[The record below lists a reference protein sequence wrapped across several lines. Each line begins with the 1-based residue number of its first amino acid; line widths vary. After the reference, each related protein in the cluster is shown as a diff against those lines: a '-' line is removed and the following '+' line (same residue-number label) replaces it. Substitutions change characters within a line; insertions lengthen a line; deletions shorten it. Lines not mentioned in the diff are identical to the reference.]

1 VLAALALFA
10 ILLGGIVPSVPLRPI
25 AERLDVTNGVQPQS
39 TLCRLFGLKGDF
51 LDRQGDFNLWLHR
64 IIQQVRDNLG
74 WEVFADRKCPPFM
87 RSWAQDARE
96 HQVVRFGHRITRR
109 EAGVDGD
116 AWHWVWNITEASIQQ
131 EMTTGLPMQLQI
143 EREALYNDFDRV
155 RARRSSAPPSLRR
168 LSGWWFFSRLALVP
182 CCGSS
187 PSWSRSGCYE
197 KGSKPRSNPT
207 SGCRPRSTTV
217 FSPHPR
223 LICKVSQLVSQHS
236 DGVLLKGIPS
246 LLAQCREGLG
256 RFRVRAMGSGRGE
269 TRDRGVDPIPL
280 WDDPGPRHAVRK
292 GPRHAVRKLA
302 HGTINGCKPLGCP
315 ISTNLSASSCS
326 ALRIGCL
333 RRRRGS

>member
-74 WEVFADRKCPPFM
+74 WEVFEYRKCPPFM

-143 EREALYNDFDRV
+143 EREAL
-155 RARRSSAPPSLRR
+155 
-168 LSGWWFFSRLALVP
+168 
-182 CCGSS
+182 
-187 PSWSRSGCYE
+187 
-197 KGSKPRSNPT
+197 
-207 SGCRPRSTTV
+207 
-217 FSPHPR
+217 
-223 LICKVSQLVSQHS
+223 
-236 DGVLLKGIPS
+236 
-246 LLAQCREGLG
+246 
-256 RFRVRAMGSGRGE
+256 
-269 TRDRGVDPIPL
+269 
-280 WDDPGPRHAVRK
+280 
-292 GPRHAVRKLA
+292 
-302 HGTINGCKPLGCP
+302 
-315 ISTNLSASSCS
+315 
-326 ALRIGCL
+326 
-333 RRRRGS
+333 